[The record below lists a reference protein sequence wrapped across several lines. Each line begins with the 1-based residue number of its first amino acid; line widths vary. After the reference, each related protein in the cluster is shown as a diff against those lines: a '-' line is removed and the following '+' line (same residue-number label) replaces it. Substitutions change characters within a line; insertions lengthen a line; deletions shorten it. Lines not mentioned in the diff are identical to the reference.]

1 MLNMGQ
7 PAATCAV
14 EADLASLTH
23 SNNGFDIDFLIM
35 MEITGANYHKGL
47 GTFSPF

>member
-1 MLNMGQ
+1 M
-7 PAATCAV
+7 CAV

-23 SNNGFDIDFLIM
+23 SSNGFSISFLIM
-35 MEITGANYHKGL
+35 IEITEANYHKGL